1 MNSNTKLDIGYI
13 AGVFD
18 ADGSISFK
26 KYPKKR
32 KGSTK
37 NYKTYDIRLELSM
50 TCREVVELVHETLMV
65 GTVREKPP
73 GKGQL
78 GKKMQYRWRCGFR
91 DALHVCKL
99 FWPYAIVKLHK
110 IEQIIDHYEPEIQDL
125 DDNVVELDKFR
136 DNIWFGKEK
145 Q

>member
-1 MNSNTKLDIGYI
+1 MNFNDQLDIGYI

-32 KGSTK
+32 KGSDK
-37 NYKTYDIRLELSM
+37 DYKTYDIRLELSM
-50 TCREVVELVHETLMV
+50 ITKEVVDAVHATLGV
-65 GTVREKPP
+65 GSVRPKPP

-78 GKKMQYRWRCGFR
+78 GTKMQYRWRCGFR

-110 IEQIIDHYEPEIQDL
+110 IEQIINHYEPDIQDL
-125 DDNVVELDKFR
+125 DDNVVDFAR
-136 DNIWFGKEK
+136 EK
-145 Q
+145 DSRI

>member
-1 MNSNTKLDIGYI
+1 MNFNDQLDIGYI

-32 KGSTK
+32 KGSDK
-37 NYKTYDIRLELSM
+37 DYKTYDIRLELSM
-50 TCREVVELVHETLMV
+50 ITKEVVDAVHATLGV
-65 GTVREKPP
+65 GSVGPKPP

-78 GKKMQYRWRCGFR
+78 GTKMQYRWRCGFR

-110 IEQIIDHYEPEIQDL
+110 IEQIINHYEPDIQDL
-125 DDNVVELDKFR
+125 DDNVVDFA
-136 DNIWFGKEK
+136 KEK
-145 Q
+145 DSRI

>member
-1 MNSNTKLDIGYI
+1 MNFNDQFDIGYI

-32 KGSTK
+32 KGSDK
-37 NYKTYDIRLELSM
+37 DYKTYDIRLELSM
-50 TCREVVELVHETLMV
+50 ITKEVVDAVHATLGV
-65 GTVREKPP
+65 GTVRPKPP
-73 GKGQL
+73 GKGQM
-78 GKKMQYRWRCGFR
+78 GTKMQYRWRCGFR

-110 IEQIIDHYEPEIQDL
+110 IEQIINHYEPDIQDL
-125 DDNVVELDKFR
+125 DDNIVDFA
-136 DNIWFGKEK
+136 KEK
-145 Q
+145 DSRI

>member
-1 MNSNTKLDIGYI
+1 MNFNDQLDIGYI

-37 NYKTYDIRLELSM
+37 DYKTYDIRLELSM
-50 TCREVVELVHETLMV
+50 ITKEVIDAVHATLGV
-65 GTVREKPP
+65 GTVRPKPP

-78 GKKMQYRWRCGFR
+78 GTKMQYRWRCGFR

-110 IEQIIDHYEPEIQDL
+110 IEQIINHYEPDIQDL
-125 DDNVVELDKFR
+125 DNNVVDFA
-136 DNIWFGKEK
+136 KEK
-145 Q
+145 DSRI

>member
-1 MNSNTKLDIGYI
+1 MNFNDQLDIGYI

-32 KGSTK
+32 KGSDK
-37 NYKTYDIRLELSM
+37 DYKTYDIRLELSM
-50 TCREVVELVHETLMV
+50 ITKEVIDAVHATLGV
-65 GTVREKPP
+65 GSVRPKPP

-78 GKKMQYRWRCGFR
+78 GTKMQYRWRCGFR

-110 IEQIIDHYEPEIQDL
+110 IEQIIDHYEPNIQDL
-125 DDNVVELDKFR
+125 DDNIVDLRLERELRNVK
-136 DNIWFGKEK
+136 
-145 Q
+145 

>member
-1 MNSNTKLDIGYI
+1 MNFNDQLDIGYI

-32 KGSTK
+32 KGSDK
-37 NYKTYDIRLELSM
+37 DYKTYDIRLELSM
-50 TCREVVELVHETLMV
+50 ITKEVVDAVHATLGV
-65 GTVREKPP
+65 GSVRPKPP

-78 GKKMQYRWRCGFR
+78 GTKMQYRWRCGFR

-99 FWPYAIVKLHK
+99 FWPYAIVKLNK
-110 IEQIIDHYEPEIQDL
+110 IEQIINHYEPDIQDL
-125 DDNVVELDKFR
+125 DNNVVDFA
-136 DNIWFGKEK
+136 KEK
-145 Q
+145 DSRI

>member
-1 MNSNTKLDIGYI
+1 MNFNDQLDIGYI

-32 KGSTK
+32 KGSDK
-37 NYKTYDIRLELSM
+37 DYKTYDIRLELSM
-50 TCREVVELVHETLMV
+50 ITKEVVDAVHATLGV
-65 GTVREKPP
+65 GSVRPKPP

-78 GKKMQYRWRCGFR
+78 GTKMQYRWRCGFR

-110 IEQIIDHYEPEIQDL
+110 IEQIINHYEPDIQDL
-125 DDNVVELDKFR
+125 DDNIVDFA
-136 DNIWFGKEK
+136 KEK
-145 Q
+145 DSRI

>member
-1 MNSNTKLDIGYI
+1 MNYNDQLDIGYI

-37 NYKTYDIRLELSM
+37 DYKTYDIRLELSM
-50 TCREVVELVHETLMV
+50 ITKEVIDAVHATLGV
-65 GTVREKPP
+65 GTVRPKPP

-78 GKKMQYRWRCGFR
+78 GTKMQYRWRCGFR

-110 IEQIIDHYEPEIQDL
+110 IEQIINHYEPDIQDL
-125 DDNVVELDKFR
+125 DDNIVDFA
-136 DNIWFGKEK
+136 KEK
-145 Q
+145 DSRI

>member
-1 MNSNTKLDIGYI
+1 MNYNDQLDIGYI

-37 NYKTYDIRLELSM
+37 DYKTYDIRLELSM
-50 TCREVVELVHETLMV
+50 ITKEVIDAVHATLGV
-65 GTVREKPP
+65 GTVRPKPP

-78 GKKMQYRWRCGFR
+78 GTKMQY
-91 DALHVCKL
+91 LSLIH
-99 FWPYAIVKLHK
+99 I
-110 IEQIIDHYEPEIQDL
+110 
-125 DDNVVELDKFR
+125 
-136 DNIWFGKEK
+136 
-145 Q
+145 

>member
-1 MNSNTKLDIGYI
+1 MNFNDQLDIGYI

-32 KGSTK
+32 KGSDK
-37 NYKTYDIRLELSM
+37 DYKTYDIRLELSM
-50 TCREVVELVHETLMV
+50 ITKEVVDAVHATLGV
-65 GTVREKPP
+65 GTVRPKPP

-78 GKKMQYRWRCGFR
+78 GTKMQYRWRCGFR

-110 IEQIIDHYEPEIQDL
+110 IEQIINHYEPDIQDL
-125 DDNVVELDKFR
+125 DDNVVDFA
-136 DNIWFGKEK
+136 KEK
-145 Q
+145 DSRI

>member
-1 MNSNTKLDIGYI
+1 MNFNDQLDIGYI

-32 KGSTK
+32 KGSDK
-37 NYKTYDIRLELSM
+37 DYKTYDIRLELSM
-50 TCREVVELVHETLMV
+50 ITKEVIDAVHATLGV
-65 GTVREKPP
+65 GSVRPKPP

-78 GKKMQYRWRCGFR
+78 GTKMQYRWRCGFR

-99 FWPYAIVKLHK
+99 FWPYAIVKLDK
-110 IEQIIDHYEPEIQDL
+110 IEQIINHYEPDIQDL
-125 DDNVVELDKFR
+125 DDNVVDFAR
-136 DNIWFGKEK
+136 EK
-145 Q
+145 DSRI

>member
-1 MNSNTKLDIGYI
+1 MNFNDQLDIGYI

-32 KGSTK
+32 KGSDK
-37 NYKTYDIRLELSM
+37 DYKTYDIRLELSM
-50 TCREVVELVHETLMV
+50 ITKEVIDAVHATLGV
-65 GTVREKPP
+65 GTVRPKPP

-78 GKKMQYRWRCGFR
+78 GTKMQYRWRCGFR

-110 IEQIIDHYEPEIQDL
+110 IEQIIDHYEPNIQDL
-125 DDNVVELDKFR
+125 DDNIVDLRLERELRNVE
-136 DNIWFGKEK
+136 
-145 Q
+145 

>member
-1 MNSNTKLDIGYI
+1 MNYNDQLDIGYI

-37 NYKTYDIRLELSM
+37 DYKTYDIRLELSM
-50 TCREVVELVHETLMV
+50 ITKEVIDAVHATLGV
-65 GTVREKPP
+65 GTVRPKPP

-78 GKKMQYRWRCGFR
+78 GTKMQYRWRCGFR

-110 IEQIIDHYEPEIQDL
+110 IEQIINHYEPDIQDL
-125 DDNVVELDKFR
+125 DNNVVDFA
-136 DNIWFGKEK
+136 KEK
-145 Q
+145 DSRI

>member
-1 MNSNTKLDIGYI
+1 MNFNDQLDIGYI

-32 KGSTK
+32 KGSDK
-37 NYKTYDIRLELSM
+37 DYKTYDIRLELSM
-50 TCREVVELVHETLMV
+50 ITKEVIDAVHATLGV
-65 GTVREKPP
+65 GTVRPKPP
-73 GKGQL
+73 GKGQM
-78 GKKMQYRWRCGFR
+78 GTKMQYRWRCGFR

-110 IEQIIDHYEPEIQDL
+110 IEQIIDHYEPNIQDL
-125 DDNVVELDKFR
+125 DDNIVDLRLERELRNVK
-136 DNIWFGKEK
+136 
-145 Q
+145 

>member
-1 MNSNTKLDIGYI
+1 MNFNDQLDIGYI

-32 KGSTK
+32 KGSDK
-37 NYKTYDIRLELSM
+37 DYKTYDIRLELSM
-50 TCREVVELVHETLMV
+50 ITKEVVDAVHATLGV
-65 GTVREKPP
+65 GSVRPKPP

-78 GKKMQYRWRCGFR
+78 GTKMQYRWRCGFR

-110 IEQIIDHYEPEIQDL
+110 IEQVMDHYEPDIQDL
-125 DDNVVELDKFR
+125 DDKVVDLALER
-136 DNIWFGKEK
+136 EK
-145 Q
+145 RL

>member
-1 MNSNTKLDIGYI
+1 MNFNDQLDIGYI

-37 NYKTYDIRLELSM
+37 DYKTYDIRLELSM
-50 TCREVVELVHETLMV
+50 ITKEVIDAVHATLGV
-65 GTVREKPP
+65 GTVRPKPP

-78 GKKMQYRWRCGFR
+78 GTKMQYRWRCGFR

-110 IEQIIDHYEPEIQDL
+110 IEQIINHYEPDIQDL
-125 DDNVVELDKFR
+125 DDNIVDFA
-136 DNIWFGKEK
+136 KEK
-145 Q
+145 DSRI

>member
-1 MNSNTKLDIGYI
+1 MNFNDQLDIGYI

-32 KGSTK
+32 KGSDK
-37 NYKTYDIRLELSM
+37 DYKTYDIRLELSM
-50 TCREVVELVHETLMV
+50 ITKEVVDAVHATLGV
-65 GTVREKPP
+65 GSVRPKPP

-78 GKKMQYRWRCGFR
+78 GTKMQYRWRCGFR

-110 IEQIIDHYEPEIQDL
+110 IEQIINHYEPDIQDL
-125 DDNVVELDKFR
+125 DDNVVDFA
-136 DNIWFGKEK
+136 KEK
-145 Q
+145 DSRI

>member
-1 MNSNTKLDIGYI
+1 MNFNDQLDIGYI

-37 NYKTYDIRLELSM
+37 DYKTYDIRLELSM
-50 TCREVVELVHETLMV
+50 ITKEVVDAVHATLGV
-65 GTVREKPP
+65 GSVRPKPP

-78 GKKMQYRWRCGFR
+78 GTKMQYRWRCGFR

-110 IEQIIDHYEPEIQDL
+110 IEQIINHYEPDIQDL
-125 DDNVVELDKFR
+125 DDNIVDFA
-136 DNIWFGKEK
+136 KEK
-145 Q
+145 DSRI

>member
-1 MNSNTKLDIGYI
+1 MNFNDQLDIGYI

-32 KGSTK
+32 KGSDK
-37 NYKTYDIRLELSM
+37 DYKTYDIRLELSM
-50 TCREVVELVHETLMV
+50 ITKEVIDAVHATLGV
-65 GTVREKPP
+65 GTVRPKPP

-78 GKKMQYRWRCGFR
+78 GTKMQYRWRCGFR

-110 IEQIIDHYEPEIQDL
+110 IEQIINHYEPDIQDL
-125 DDNVVELDKFR
+125 DDNVVDFA
-136 DNIWFGKEK
+136 KEK
-145 Q
+145 DSRI

>member
-1 MNSNTKLDIGYI
+1 MNFNDQLDIGYI

-32 KGSTK
+32 KGSDKDYT
-37 NYKTYDIRLELSM
+37 TYDIRLELSM
-50 TCREVVELVHETLMV
+50 ITKEVVDAVHATLGV
-65 GTVREKPP
+65 GTVRPKPP

-78 GKKMQYRWRCGFR
+78 GTKMQYRWRCGFR

-110 IEQIIDHYEPEIQDL
+110 IEQIINHYEPDIQDL
-125 DDNVVELDKFR
+125 DDNIVDFA
-136 DNIWFGKEK
+136 KEK
-145 Q
+145 DSRI

>member
-1 MNSNTKLDIGYI
+1 MNFNDQLDIGYI

-32 KGSTK
+32 KGSDK
-37 NYKTYDIRLELSM
+37 DYKTYDIRLELSM
-50 TCREVVELVHETLMV
+50 ITKEVIDAVHATLGV
-65 GTVREKPP
+65 GTVRPKPP

-78 GKKMQYRWRCGFR
+78 GTKMQYRWRCGFR

-110 IEQIIDHYEPEIQDL
+110 IEQIINHYEPDIQDL
-125 DDNVVELDKFR
+125 DDNIVDFA
-136 DNIWFGKEK
+136 KEK
-145 Q
+145 DSRI

>member
-1 MNSNTKLDIGYI
+1 MNFNDQLDIGYI

-32 KGSTK
+32 KGSDK
-37 NYKTYDIRLELSM
+37 DYKTYDIRLELSM
-50 TCREVVELVHETLMV
+50 ITKEVVDAVHATLGV
-65 GTVREKPP
+65 GTVRPKPP

-78 GKKMQYRWRCGFR
+78 GTKMQYRWRCGFR

-110 IEQIIDHYEPEIQDL
+110 IEQIIDHYEPNIQDL
-125 DDNVVELDKFR
+125 DDNIVDLRLERELRNVK
-136 DNIWFGKEK
+136 
-145 Q
+145 

>member
-1 MNSNTKLDIGYI
+1 MNFNDQLDIGYI

-32 KGSTK
+32 KGSDK
-37 NYKTYDIRLELSM
+37 DYKTYDIRLELSM
-50 TCREVVELVHETLMV
+50 ITKEVVDAVHATLGV
-65 GTVREKPP
+65 GSVRPKPP

-78 GKKMQYRWRCGFR
+78 GTKMQYRWRCGFR

-99 FWPYAIVKLHK
+99 FWPYAIVKLDK
-110 IEQIIDHYEPEIQDL
+110 IEQIINHYEPDIQDL
-125 DDNVVELDKFR
+125 DDNVVDFA
-136 DNIWFGKEK
+136 KEK
-145 Q
+145 DSRI

>member
-1 MNSNTKLDIGYI
+1 MNFNDQLDIGYI

-32 KGSTK
+32 KGSDK
-37 NYKTYDIRLELSM
+37 DYKTYDIRLELSM
-50 TCREVVELVHETLMV
+50 ITKEVIDAVHATLGV
-65 GTVREKPP
+65 GTVRPKPP

-78 GKKMQYRWRCGFR
+78 GTKMQYRWRCGFR

-110 IEQIIDHYEPEIQDL
+110 IEQIIDYYEPELQDINDNLVDL
-125 DDNVVELDKFR
+125 DLER
-136 DNIWFGKEK
+136 EK
-145 Q
+145 RK